1 MDGSFGRGSVPS
13 LVFLLFQPVRFRLLS
28 GVPQK
33 LRQIVHATISDYE
46 KGNMLSDTIATVLNV
61 KGDRVYTISPDAKA
75 VDAVALMARK
85 GIGAVVVISDGQLAG
100 IVSAKDF
107 GQRVVLERQP
117 LENTKVGDIMT
128 SPVITVSPTTTVAEA
143 MALMTHNRI
152 RHLPVVEKGELGGI
166 VAMGD
171 LARSVIAEQAFTID
185 QLQRYV
191 GQRHPV

>member
-1 MDGSFGRGSVPS
+1 MDGSLWEWLGPVADVSAFPS
-13 LVFLLFQPVRFRLLS
+13 DPIRLLS

-33 LRQIVHATISDYE
+33 LRQIVHTTIRDYE
-46 KGNMLSDTIATVLNV
+46 KGNMLTDTIATVLNA

-85 GIGAVVVISDGQLAG
+85 GVGAVVVISDGQLAG

-191 GQRHPV
+191 GHRHPV

>member
-1 MDGSFGRGSVPS
+1 
-13 LVFLLFQPVRFRLLS
+13 
-28 GVPQK
+28 
-33 LRQIVHATISDYE
+33 
-46 KGNMLSDTIATVLNV
+46 MLTDTIATVLDV
-61 KGDRVYTISPDAKA
+61 KGDQVYTISPEARA
-75 VDAVALMARK
+75 LDAVALMARESVA
-85 GIGAVVVISDGQLAG
+85 AVVVISDGQLAG

-107 GQRVVLERQP
+107 GQRVVLKGQP
-117 LENTKVGDIMT
+117 LESTKVGDIMT

-152 RHLPVVEKGELGGI
+152 RHLPVVEKGEIGGI

-191 GQRHPV
+191 GHKHPG

>member
-1 MDGSFGRGSVPS
+1 MDGSLWEWLGPVADVSAFPS
-13 LVFLLFQPVRFRLLS
+13 GPIRLLS

-33 LRQIVHATISDYE
+33 LRQIVHTTIRDYE
-46 KGNMLSDTIATVLNV
+46 KGNMLTDTIATVLNA

-85 GIGAVVVISDGQLAG
+85 GVGAVVVISDGQVAG

-128 SPVITVSPTTTVAEA
+128 SPVLTVSPATTVAEA

-191 GQRHPV
+191 GHRHPV

>member
-1 MDGSFGRGSVPS
+1 
-13 LVFLLFQPVRFRLLS
+13 
-28 GVPQK
+28 
-33 LRQIVHATISDYE
+33 
-46 KGNMLSDTIATVLNV
+46 MLSDTIATVLNV

-85 GIGAVVVISDGQLAG
+85 GVGAVVVISDGQGAG

-128 SPVITVSPTTTVAEA
+128 SPVITVSLTTTVAEA

-152 RHLPVVEKGELGGI
+152 RHLPVVEKGDLGGI

-191 GQRHPV
+191 GQGHPV